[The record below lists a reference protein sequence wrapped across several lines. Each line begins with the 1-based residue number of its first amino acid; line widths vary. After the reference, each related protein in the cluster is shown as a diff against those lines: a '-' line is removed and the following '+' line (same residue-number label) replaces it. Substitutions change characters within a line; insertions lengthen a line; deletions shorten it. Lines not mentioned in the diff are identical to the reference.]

1 MDIERWLKICSNCEK
16 RGHLRKDC
24 WAKGG
29 GEEGQGPSFKQVI
42 AKNHD
47 ETSQGKTW
55 TEAHV
60 HQLIEGIMR
69 TAVLLPDAM
78 PPAGTRGLYFV
89 SREITMLFQNAG
101 QNYQRQL

>member
-1 MDIERWLKICSNCEK
+1 LKICSNCEK
-16 RGHLRKDC
+16 RGYLRKDC